1 MAPQVSEQAERPIEA
16 SPFLTEFN
24 IKTKNI
30 KPAIKKKIDE
40 AIR

>member
-1 MAPQVSEQAERPIEA
+1 MVPQVSEPVEHPVEA

-30 KPAIKKKIDE
+30 KPAIKNKIDE